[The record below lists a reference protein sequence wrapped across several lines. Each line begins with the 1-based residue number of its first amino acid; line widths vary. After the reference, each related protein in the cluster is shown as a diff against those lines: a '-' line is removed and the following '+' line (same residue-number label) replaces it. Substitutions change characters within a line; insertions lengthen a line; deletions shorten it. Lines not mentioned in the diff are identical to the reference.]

1 MGTADF
7 ARFVK
12 LCVVVGLL
20 AFGLAVVA
28 APPDPVIQILYFG
41 VLLPAVIVVSYLF
54 S

>member
-12 LCVVVGLL
+12 LCVLVGLV
-20 AFGLAVVA
+20 AFGFAAVA
-28 APPDPVIQILYFG
+28 SPPEPFLQLLYFV
-41 VLLPAVIVVSYLF
+41 VLVPAVIVVSYLF